1 MGGRQITS
9 NILMVRPVDFK
20 LNEQTAVNNYYQQEI
35 DDLSNKGAQNR
46 ALQEFDDLVQML
58 RDHGI
63 RVTVIRDRPDAE
75 TPDSIFPNNWVSF
88 HHDGTVALYPMFAEN
103 RRLERRA
110 DIIESLQ
117 EEGYIVE
124 NIKDFSAFE
133 TQNKFLEG
141 TGSMIL
147 DRDYHLVY
155 AANSERTDQEVLD
168 KFCEEFSYKPITFN
182 AYQTVDGER
191 LPIYHT
197 NVMMS
202 LTDKLSIICLSC
214 IDDPQERKSVEET
227 LLGSGKEICE
237 ISEAQVN
244 QFAGNMLSLNNENGE
259 EFLIMSTAAH
269 NSLDKKQIAQ
279 IEKYYTILSS
289 SLETIETLGGGGAR
303 CMMAEVFLPT
313 K

>member
-1 MGGRQITS
+1 MGRHQITS
-9 NILMVRPVDFK
+9 KVLMVRPIDFK

-35 DDLSNKGAQNR
+35 DDLSDKGAQNR
-46 ALQEFDDLVQML
+46 ALQEFDEFVQML

-63 RVTVIRDRPDAE
+63 TVTVIRDRPDAE
-75 TPDSIFPNNWVSF
+75 TPDSIFPNNWVTF

-110 DIIESLQ
+110 DILETLRS
-117 EEGYIVE
+117 EGHIVE
-124 NIKDFSAFE
+124 NVKDFSAFE
-133 TQNKFLEG
+133 DQSKFLEG

-147 DRDYHLVY
+147 DRDYHIVY
-155 AANSERTDQEVLD
+155 AAISDRTDPEVLD
-168 KFCEEFSYKPITFN
+168 RFCEEFSYKPITFT
-182 AYQTVDGER
+182 AYQSVEGER

-202 LTDKLSIICLSC
+202 LTDKLSVICLTS

-237 ISEAQVN
+237 ISEAQVS
-244 QFAGNMLSLNNENGE
+244 QFAGNMLSLNNDKGE

-269 NSLDKKQIAQ
+269 NSLSKKQIAQ

-289 SLETIETLGGGGAR
+289 SLDTIETLGGGGAR

>member
-1 MGGRQITS
+1 MGRHQITS
-9 NILMVRPVDFK
+9 KVLMVRPIDFK

-35 DDLSNKGAQNR
+35 DDLSDKGAQNR
-46 ALQEFDDLVQML
+46 ALQEFDEFVQML

-63 RVTVIRDRPDAE
+63 TVTVIRDRPDAE
-75 TPDSIFPNNWVSF
+75 TPDSIFPNNWVTF

-110 DIIESLQ
+110 DILETLRS
-117 EEGYIVE
+117 EGHIVE
-124 NIKDFSAFE
+124 NVKDFSAFE
-133 TQNKFLEG
+133 DQSKFLEG

-147 DRDYHLVY
+147 DRDYHIVY
-155 AANSERTDQEVLD
+155 AAISDRTDPEVLER
-168 KFCEEFSYKPITFN
+168 FCEEFSYEPITFT
-182 AYQTVDGER
+182 AYQSVEGER

-202 LTDKLSIICLSC
+202 LTDKLSVICLTS

-237 ISEAQVN
+237 ISEAQVS
-244 QFAGNMLSLNNENGE
+244 QFAGNMLSLNNDKGE

-269 NSLDKKQIAQ
+269 NSLSKKQIAQ

-289 SLETIETLGGGGAR
+289 SLDTIETLGGGGAR